1 MCTCRAVRLPWRSF
15 LGRSA
20 AALHLDSTCREI
32 FWDAVASLVGF
43 GAPNN
48 YFASFSVG
56 RTDCICLV
64 EFFASAQLPNSP
76 CVFSW
81 DAVASLFIMTRLT
94 TTSAA
99 FPLAKQIFLARLTEH
114 IAILVSCIP
123 SRNKAEI
130 VATSSPVLSILL
142 SCSLSWC
149 TGAAV
154 LGMNSAGWSHGPPM
168 KTLSVL
174 HHMHGAQLPHLSP
187 VR

>member
-1 MCTCRAVRLPWRSF
+1 MLGRIMCTCRAARLPWRSF

-64 EFFASAQLPNSP
+64 EFFASAQLPNSR

-81 DAVASLFIMTRLT
+81 DAVASLFIMNRLT

-154 LGMNSAGWSHGPPM
+154 LGMNSDG
-168 KTLSVL
+168 
-174 HHMHGAQLPHLSP
+174 
-187 VR
+187 

>member
-1 MCTCRAVRLPWRSF
+1 MCTCRAARLPWRSF

-64 EFFASAQLPNSP
+64 EFFARAQLPNSP
-76 CVFSW
+76 CVLSW
-81 DAVASLFIMTRLT
+81 DAVASLFIVARLT

-99 FPLAKQIFLARLTEH
+99 FPLAEQIVLARLTITLQLFRWKNRLYMLGPYVH
-114 IAILVSCIP
+114 PFPQQSIWSC
-123 SRNKAEI
+123 R
-130 VATSSPVLSILL
+130 VLS
-142 SCSLSWC
+142 SLKY
-149 TGAAV
+149 
-154 LGMNSAGWSHGPPM
+154 SAF
-168 KTLSVL
+168 T
-174 HHMHGAQLPHLSP
+174 
-187 VR
+187 

>member
-1 MCTCRAVRLPWRSF
+1 MCTCRAARLPWRSF

-81 DAVASLFIMTRLT
+81 DAVASLFIMNRLRT
-94 TTSAA
+94 SSAA
-99 FPLAKQIFLARLTEH
+99 SVGKTDFLGAPNRTHSNSCFLHPLPQQSRDSCYIFA
-114 IAILVSCIP
+114 
-123 SRNKAEI
+123 
-130 VATSSPVLSILL
+130 
-142 SCSLSWC
+142 SLKYSAFMQLIMVHWC
-149 TGAAV
+149 G
-154 LGMNSAGWSHGPPM
+154 GFGDE
-168 KTLSVL
+168 
-174 HHMHGAQLPHLSP
+174 Q
-187 VR
+187 